1 MQFYKKTR
9 RSFIGIL
16 MKLLIKIFISIV
28 VIMIIVFIIGNLELP
43 TPNKMIKQKIPNE
56 KFKVI
61 K

>member
-1 MQFYKKTR
+1 MQFYRKTR
-9 RSFIGIL
+9 RSFTGIL

-43 TPNKMIKQKIPNE
+43 IPNKMIKQKIPNE

>member
-1 MQFYKKTR
+1 MQFYRKTR
-9 RSFIGIL
+9 RSFTGIL
-16 MKLLIKIFISIV
+16 MKLLIKIFIFIA

>member
-1 MQFYKKTR
+1 
-9 RSFIGIL
+9 
-16 MKLLIKIFISIV
+16 MKSLIQIFISIV